1 MIIYLHRN
9 AVNGKVYI
17 GQTKTILAQR
27 NQHDSNDY
35 KGCGSFWNAI
45 ERYSWVG
52 ISFLIQFQKMHRNT
66 TLCQTTISKN
76 CKNKGIIS
84 VHKAN
89 KNYTW
94 MYLTDYLNC

>member
-1 MIIYLHRN
+1 MQLM
-9 AVNGKVYI
+9 GKYI
-17 GQTKTILAQR
+17 LVRQKLY
-27 NQHDSNDY
+27 QH
-35 KGCGSFWNAI
+35 NAI
-45 ERYSWVG
+45 NMIAMTIKVVVHSGMQLKDIVG

-76 CKNKGIIS
+76 CKNKGTIS